1 MDRMLIDDV
10 FGFVAAIVGMGCF
23 TGIMIT
29 WVKYRARKT
38 LGSPDVLRRFDDLV
52 DRMTRLDTAVD
63 AMAVE
68 IERIS
73 EAQRFTTKLLAERPG
88 AAALPDRSRVG
99 GSTTPH

>member
-1 MDRMLIDDV
+1 MDRMIINDV
-10 FGFVAAIVGMGCF
+10 FGFVAGMVSIGCF

-29 WVKYRARKT
+29 WLKLRARKS
-38 LGSPDVLRRFDDLV
+38 LSSPDILHRFDDIV

-73 EAQRFTTKLLAERPG
+73 EAQRFTTRLLAERPG

>member
-1 MDRMLIDDV
+1 MDRLLIDDI
-10 FGFVAAIVGMGCF
+10 FGFVAALVGMGCF

-29 WVKYRARKT
+29 WMKHRARKS
-38 LGSPDVLRRFDDLV
+38 LGSPDLLHRLDDLV

-73 EAQRFTTKLLAERPG
+73 EAQRFTTRLLAERPG
-88 AAALPDRSRVG
+88 AAALPDRSRVS